1 MYCGRDGNMTRLVNS
16 NERIEELE
24 NTAY

>member
-1 MYCGRDGNMTRLVNS
+1 MTRLVNS